1 LSALPAGKH
10 PDRRGLVDT
19 GVALRVA
26 GRLAI
31 DPMEGSYLLQDLA
44 GHFAELVAEA
54 EPLVIEEA
62 GFGPSTPARAR
73 VMSRSEWAQANVSS
87 IVTLLSPLLDK
98 VDARIPDGAAG
109 GFTRRA
115 YGSALG
121 AQLGGVLGF
130 ISQRVLGQYEIDPV
144 NAQDVWF
151 VGPNVVITERR
162 FGFVPRDFRLW
173 VATHELTH
181 RAQFEGND
189 WLRGYFMGLVH
200 SLLSS
205 LELQPMSLLERALKV
220 VSSSGPSGSGNESTP
235 IGIRLLDEDQR
246 KIFDKLQAMM
256 SVVEGHG
263 NFLMD
268 AVGTAVIPTQGRMRR
283 SLQSGSWEGPLGKVM
298 RRLLGL
304 DLKRAQYEEGQKFF
318 DAVSAAAGRDGVR
331 AVFGSAESLPT
342 LEEIRSPALWLARV
356 GP

>member
-1 LSALPAGKH
+1 
-10 PDRRGLVDT
+10 
-19 GVALRVA
+19 
-26 GRLAI
+26 
-31 DPMEGSYLLQDLA
+31 MEGSYLLQDLA
-44 GHFAELVAEA
+44 SHFAELVAEA
-54 EPLVIEEA
+54 EPLVTAEA
-62 GFGPSTPARAR
+62 GFGPTSPARAR

-87 IVTLLSPLLDK
+87 IVNLLSPLTDK
-98 VDARIPDGAAG
+98 VDARIPEGAAG

-151 VGPNVVITERR
+151 VGPNIVITERR

-181 RAQFEGND
+181 RAQFEGNE
-189 WLRGYFMGLVH
+189 WLRGYFGGLVND
-200 SLLSS
+200 LLSS
-205 LELQPMSLLERALKV
+205 LELQPMSLIERALKV
-220 VSSSGPSGSGNESTP
+220 VSSAGTPSGGGESRP

-246 KIFDKLQAMM
+246 KTFDKLQAMM

-263 NFLMD
+263 NFVMD
-268 AVGTAVIPTQGRMRR
+268 AVAATTIPSQPRMRR
-283 SLQSGSWEGPLGKVM
+283 SLQGGSMDGPLGKVM

-304 DLKRAQYEEGQKFF
+304 DMKKAQYEEGQSFF
-318 DAVSAAAGRDGVR
+318 DAVSAAAGPSGVQ
-331 AVFGSAESLPT
+331 AAFQNHESLPT
-342 LEEIRSPALWLARV
+342 LEEIRAPELWLKRIS
-356 GP
+356 P

>member
-1 LSALPAGKH
+1 
-10 PDRRGLVDT
+10 
-19 GVALRVA
+19 
-26 GRLAI
+26 
-31 DPMEGSYLLQDLA
+31 MQGSYLLQDLA
-44 GHFAELVAEA
+44 SHFAELVAEA
-54 EPLVIEEA
+54 EPLVMEEA
-62 GFGPSTPARAR
+62 GFGPASPARAR

-87 IVTLLSPLLDK
+87 IVNLLSPLLDK
-98 VDARIPDGAAG
+98 VDARIPDGTAG
-109 GFTRRA
+109 GLTRRA

-189 WLRGYFMGLVH
+189 WLRGYFGALVH
-200 SLLSS
+200 DLLSS

-220 VSSSGPSGSGNESTP
+220 VGSTGTTGAGDESTP
-235 IGIRLLDEDQR
+235 IGVRLLDEDQR
-246 KIFDKLQAMM
+246 RTFDKLQALM

-263 NFLMD
+263 NFVMD
-268 AVGTAVIPTQGRMRR
+268 AVATANIPTQPRMRR
-283 SLQSGSWEGPLGKVM
+283 SLQGGSWEGPLGRVM
-298 RRLLGL
+298 RRVLGL
-304 DLKRAQYEEGQKFF
+304 DMKKAQYEEGQKFF

-331 AVFGSAESLPT
+331 AVFRNAESLPT
-342 LEEIRSPALWLARV
+342 IEEIRAPERWLSRI

>member
-1 LSALPAGKH
+1 
-10 PDRRGLVDT
+10 
-19 GVALRVA
+19 
-26 GRLAI
+26 
-31 DPMEGSYLLQDLA
+31 MQGSYLLQDLA
-44 GHFAELVAEA
+44 SHFAELVAEA
-54 EPLVIEEA
+54 EPLVVAEA

-115 YGSALG
+115 YSSALG

-151 VGPNVVITERR
+151 VGPNIVITERR

-181 RAQFEGND
+181 RAQFEGNE
-189 WLRGYFMGLVH
+189 WLRAYFAGLVH
-200 SLLSS
+200 DLLSS

-220 VSSSGPSGSGNESTP
+220 VSSSGPSGSVSDSTP

-246 KIFDKLQAMM
+246 RTFDKLQSMM

-268 AVGTAVIPTQGRMRR
+268 AVAATTIPTQPRMRR

-318 DAVSAAAGRDGVR
+318 DTVSAAAGRDGVR
-331 AVFGSAESLPT
+331 AAFQNSESLPT
-342 LEEIRSPALWLARV
+342 LEEIRAPDRWLTRISP
-356 GP
+356 